1 MDEFLQR
8 IDKKISI
15 LKQELAQ
22 CENARMVYL
31 REMRGQTS
39 KETEPVPALFPFEPD
54 NSQIKPLS
62 KKDQIIKLLKE
73 HGPLSRKQIAEMTG
87 FKHGTLAFTL
97 SGNKNTFVS
106 KDGLWH
112 LTE

>member
-31 REMRGQTS
+31 REMKGQVP
-39 KETEPVPALFPFEPD
+39 KETERVPVLFPLEPD
-54 NSQIKPLS
+54 MRIKPLS

-97 SGNKNTFVS
+97 SGDKNTFVS